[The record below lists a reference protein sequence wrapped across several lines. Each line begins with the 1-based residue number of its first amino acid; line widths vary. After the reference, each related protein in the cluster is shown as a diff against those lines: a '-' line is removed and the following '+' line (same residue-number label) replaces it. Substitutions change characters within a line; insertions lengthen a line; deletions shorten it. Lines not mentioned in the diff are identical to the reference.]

1 MEPSKFRES
10 RLSINRLCEQMDQL
24 IESKAVDESRACFDQ
39 AFGELDELKPK
50 ASGDIQKRSVKN
62 LAMKLKGM
70 EGRISKLKTKGTTSS
85 GSGSRVKNNIEWDID
100 RVAQLSDAFLEKVLE
115 NMAGDSGSKVLFGT
129 TGKGIRPNYQVEF
142 KDGRM
147 VSFTGSGHKPKA
159 GPQSQGAKNLSEPF
173 SFQDIGAILNKTIDV
188 KD

>member
-24 IESKAVDESRACFDQ
+24 IEQKEVDESRACFDQ

-50 ASGDIQKRSVKN
+50 ASGDIQERSVKN

-70 EGRISKLKTKGTTSS
+70 EDKISKLKTKGTSSS

-100 RVAQLSDAFLEKVLE
+100 RVAQLSETFLEKVLK
-115 NMAGDSGSKVLFGT
+115 NMADDPESKVFFGT
-129 TGKGIRPNYQVEF
+129 TGKGIRPNYQIQF
-142 KDGRM
+142 KDGQIT
-147 VSFTGSGHKPKA
+147 SFTGSGHKSKA
-159 GPQSQGAKNLSEPF
+159 VSPGQGAKNLSASF
-173 SFQDIGAILNKTIDV
+173 SFQEVDAILNKTGNI
-188 KD
+188 

>member
-24 IESKAVDESRACFDQ
+24 IENQAVDESKACFDR

-70 EGRISKLKTKGTTSS
+70 ETRISKLKTKGTSAS
-85 GSGSRVKNNIEWDID
+85 GTASRGKNSIEWDID
-100 RVAQLSDAFLEKVLE
+100 RVAQLSKSFLEKVLE
-115 NMAGDSGSKVLFGT
+115 NMAGDPGSKVFFGT
-129 TGKGIRPNYQVEF
+129 SGKGIRPNYQVEF
-142 KDGRM
+142 QDGRM
-147 VSFTGSGHKPKA
+147 ALFSGSGHKPKA
-159 GPQSQGAKNLSEPF
+159 DAQGAKNVSSPF
-173 SFQDIGAILNKTIDV
+173 PFQDIDAIVNKTGDI
-188 KD
+188 

>member
-24 IESKAVDESRACFDQ
+24 IEKKEVDESRACFDQ
-39 AFGELDELKPK
+39 AFGELDELRPK
-50 ASGDIQKRSVKN
+50 ASGDIQERSVKN

-70 EGRISKLKTKGTTSS
+70 EDRISKLKNKGTSS

-100 RVAQLSDAFLEKVLE
+100 RVAQLSKTFLEKVLK
-115 NMAGDSGSKVLFGT
+115 NMAVDSESKVLFGT
-129 TGKGIRPNYQVEF
+129 TGKGIRPNYQIEF
-142 KDGRM
+142 KDGQV

-159 GPQSQGAKNLSEPF
+159 TPKGQGAKNLSAPF
-173 SFQDIGAILNKTIDV
+173 SFQEIAAIVNKTGNV
-188 KD
+188 

>member
-24 IESKAVDESRACFDQ
+24 IEKKEVDESRACFDQ
-39 AFGELDELKPK
+39 AFGELDELRPK
-50 ASGDIQKRSVKN
+50 ASGDIQERSVKN

-70 EGRISKLKTKGTTSS
+70 EDRISKLKNKGTSS

-100 RVAQLSDAFLEKVLE
+100 RVAQLSKPFLEKVLK
-115 NMAGDSGSKVLFGT
+115 NMAVDSESKVLFGT
-129 TGKGIRPNYQVEF
+129 TGKGIRPNYQIEF
-142 KDGRM
+142 KEGQV

-159 GPQSQGAKNLSEPF
+159 TPKGQGAKNLSAPF
-173 SFQDIGAILNKTIDV
+173 SFQEIAAIVNKTGNV
-188 KD
+188 